1 MSEPLAPVLADPLA
15 FDAPELLE
23 VLEGCEI
30 DDFDQAGFGLI
41 VFDLADTVI
50 GYNTFESSRSGLGK
64 DRVLGRDLFLTVAPC
79 TNNYLVA
86 ERFRESED
94 LDEQLDYVFTF
105 RVRTAPVR
113 LRLLARAG
121 SSRRYLAIRP
131 R

>member
-1 MSEPLAPVLADPLA
+1 MSEPLAPVLTDPLA
-15 FDAPELLE
+15 FDAPELLD
-23 VLEGCEI
+23 VLEGCDI
-30 DDFDQAGFGLI
+30 ADFDRAGFGLI

-50 GYNTFESSRSGLGK
+50 GYNTFESTRSGLDK